1 MGLLV
6 FLAQVIE
13 FKACQVAASSS
24 GYLTSA
30 GMFLTIVISYTFSVH
45 EYYRWQVLGVVASV
59 GGIVGGLLVLGRR
72 EETKEIL

>member
-13 FKACQVAASSS
+13 FKACQVAASFS
-24 GYLTSA
+24 GYLTAA

-45 EYYRWQVLGVVASV
+45 EYYRWQVVGMVASV
-59 GGIVGGLLVLGRR
+59 VGIVGGLAVVGKR
-72 EETKEIL
+72 